1 MHTVAINISGKNS
14 FVQKWPITTLDLK
27 YNENVLK
34 SNFKSN
40 LSQFLSEQLYQA
52 FIHKHLIILYFETAA
67 SLWHRQKPGKMPE
80 IFKKQTFSQSFVFIP
95 YEKAFSHLILVPRN
109 GRAALTSDVPDVTL
123 MRAELS
129 LVCGLTAI
137 KLSER

>member
-1 MHTVAINISGKNS
+1 
-14 FVQKWPITTLDLK
+14 
-27 YNENVLK
+27 
-34 SNFKSN
+34 
-40 LSQFLSEQLYQA
+40 
-52 FIHKHLIILYFETAA
+52 
-67 SLWHRQKPGKMPE
+67 MPE
-80 IFKKQTFSQSFVFIP
+80 IFKQTNILPSFVFIP

>member
-1 MHTVAINISGKNS
+1 MQNNFCSKLCITPLIINISKQT
-14 FVQKWPITTLDLK
+14 F
-27 YNENVLK
+27 
-34 SNFKSN
+34 
-40 LSQFLSEQLYQA
+40 
-52 FIHKHLIILYFETAA
+52 YFETAA
-67 SLWHRQKPGKMPE
+67 VMRHRQTPKRRRKFLKTSVLP
-80 IFKKQTFSQSFVFIP
+80 SFVFIP
-95 YEKAFSHLILVPRN
+95 REKAFSYLILVPRN

>member
-1 MHTVAINISGKNS
+1 MTEAN
-14 FVQKWPITTLDLK
+14 
-27 YNENVLK
+27 
-34 SNFKSN
+34 
-40 LSQFLSEQLYQA
+40 
-52 FIHKHLIILYFETAA
+52 
-67 SLWHRQKPGKMPE
+67 PGKMPE
-80 IFKKQTFSQSFVFIP
+80 IFKNEHSPIFLFLFLA